1 MIAVKL
7 QRRFSSM
14 QSKTSA
20 DTLLKLKK
28 NINISKC
35 MVYIIFLVV
44 LSLFAIFIG
53 GSFFSLNN
61 ILNIIRQT
69 AVVSMIAVTMTFV
82 IAIGEID
89 LSVGSTIGLSG
100 LMAALVLQSTDNIP
114 LAILAALAVG
124 LVVGL
129 INGLL
134 IVALNLPSFLVTLG
148 MQMVLVGT
156 SMWITNTTAIPI
168 GNTTF
173 TFIFGGGSV
182 GKLPLLLPWVLIT
195 GAVGYI
201 VLNRTPYGK
210 KVLAVGG
217 NATSARYSGI
227 NVKKIVVYVFVY
239 SSLMAALGG
248 MLYAGRMSS
257 GRYTFGDGLEL
268 DAIASVILGGT
279 SMAGGNGSIVGAIIG
294 SLLIGTINNGLM
306 FFGLS
311 TAQQTVAKGAIIIL
325 SVALSALVSLRDN
338 NNK

>member
-1 MIAVKL
+1 
-7 QRRFSSM
+7 M

-173 TFIFGGGSV
+173 TFIFGGGSI
-182 GKLPLLLPWVLIT
+182 GKLPLLLLWVLIT

-248 MLYAGRMSS
+248 MPYAGRMSS

>member
-1 MIAVKL
+1 
-7 QRRFSSM
+7 M

-89 LSVGSTIGLSG
+89 LSGSTIGLSG

-173 TFIFGGGSV
+173 TFTFGGGSI
-182 GKLPLLLPWVLIT
+182 GKLPLLLLWVLIT

>member
-1 MIAVKL
+1 
-7 QRRFSSM
+7 M

-173 TFIFGGGSV
+173 TFTFGGGSI
-182 GKLPLLLPWVLIT
+182 GKLPLLLLWVLIT

-201 VLNRTPYGK
+201 VMNRTPYGK

>member
-1 MIAVKL
+1 
-7 QRRFSSM
+7 M

-173 TFIFGGGSV
+173 TFIFGGGSI
-182 GKLPLLLPWVLIT
+182 GKLPLLLLWVLIT

-248 MLYAGRMSS
+248 MLYAGRVSS

>member
-1 MIAVKL
+1 
-7 QRRFSSM
+7 M

-173 TFIFGGGSV
+173 TFIFGGGSI
-182 GKLPLLLPWVLIT
+182 GKLPLLLLWVLIT

-325 SVALSALVSLRDN
+325 SVALSALVSLHDN

>member
-1 MIAVKL
+1 
-7 QRRFSSM
+7 M

-173 TFIFGGGSV
+173 TFIFGGGSI
-182 GKLPLLLPWVLIT
+182 GKLPLLLLWVLIT

-325 SVALSALVSLRDN
+325 SVALSALVSLRGN

>member
-173 TFIFGGGSV
+173 TFIFGGGSI
-182 GKLPLLLPWVLIT
+182 GKLPLLLLWVLIT

-210 KVLAVGG
+210 KVPAVGG

>member
-114 LAILAALAVG
+114 LATLAALAVG

-173 TFIFGGGSV
+173 TFIFGGGSI
-182 GKLPLLLPWVLIT
+182 GKLPLLLLWVLIT

>member
-156 SMWITNTTAIPI
+156 SMWITNTTAI
-168 GNTTF
+168 
-173 TFIFGGGSV
+173 
-182 GKLPLLLPWVLIT
+182 
-195 GAVGYI
+195 

>member
-20 DTLLKLKK
+20 ETLLKLKK

-69 AVVSMIAVTMTFV
+69 AVASMIAVTMTFV

-173 TFIFGGGSV
+173 TFIFGGGSI
-182 GKLPLLLPWVLIT
+182 GKLPLLLLWVLIT

-210 KVLAVGG
+210 KVLAMGG

>member
-69 AVVSMIAVTMTFV
+69 AVVSMIAVTMAFV

-173 TFIFGGGSV
+173 TFIFGGGSI
-182 GKLPLLLPWVLIT
+182 GKLPLLLLWVLIT

>member
-1 MIAVKL
+1 MKV
-7 QRRFSSM
+7 
-14 QSKTSA
+14 
-20 DTLLKLKK
+20 
-28 NINISKC
+28 
-35 MVYIIFLVV
+35 IIV
-44 LSLFAIFIG
+44 G
-53 GSFFSLNN
+53 GG
-61 ILNIIRQT
+61 
-69 AVVSMIAVTMTFV
+69 A
-82 IAIGEID
+82 
-89 LSVGSTIGLSG
+89 SG
-100 LMAALVLQSTDNIP
+100 LMAALVLQSTDSIP

-173 TFIFGGGSV
+173 TFIFGGGSI
-182 GKLPLLLPWVLIT
+182 GKLPLLLLWVLIT

-239 SSLMAALGG
+239 SSLIAALGG

-279 SMAGGNGSIVGAIIG
+279 SMAGGNGSIVGAVIG
-294 SLLIGTINNGLM
+294 ALLIGTINNGLM

>member
-173 TFIFGGGSV
+173 TFIFGGGSI
-182 GKLPLLLPWVLIT
+182 GKLPLLLLWVLIT

-239 SSLMAALGG
+239 SSLIAALGG

-338 NNK
+338 NNQ

>member
-1 MIAVKL
+1 
-7 QRRFSSM
+7 M

-173 TFIFGGGSV
+173 TFIFGGGSI

-311 TAQQTVAKGAIIIL
+311 TAQQTVDKGAIIIL

>member
-173 TFIFGGGSV
+173 TFTFGGGSI
-182 GKLPLLLPWVLIT
+182 GKLPLLLLWVLIT

-239 SSLMAALGG
+239 SSLIAALGG

>member
-20 DTLLKLKK
+20 ETLLKLKK

-69 AVVSMIAVTMTFV
+69 AVASMIAVTMTFV

-148 MQMVLVGT
+148 MQKVLVGT

-173 TFIFGGGSV
+173 TFIFGGGSI
-182 GKLPLLLPWVLIT
+182 GKLPLLLLWVLIT

>member
-1 MIAVKL
+1 
-7 QRRFSSM
+7 M

-173 TFIFGGGSV
+173 TFTFGGGSI
-182 GKLPLLLPWVLIT
+182 GKLPLLLLWVLIT
-195 GAVGYI
+195 GAVVYI

>member
-1 MIAVKL
+1 
-7 QRRFSSM
+7 M
-14 QSKTSA
+14 QFKTSA

-173 TFIFGGGSV
+173 TFIFGGGSI
-182 GKLPLLLPWVLIT
+182 GKLPLLLLWVLIT

>member
-20 DTLLKLKK
+20 ETLLKLKK

-173 TFIFGGGSV
+173 TFIFGGGSI
-182 GKLPLLLPWVLIT
+182 GKLPLLLLWVLIT

-227 NVKKIVVYVFVY
+227 NVKKVVVYVFVY

>member
-35 MVYIIFLVV
+35 MVYIIFFVV

-173 TFIFGGGSV
+173 TFIFGGGSI
-182 GKLPLLLPWVLIT
+182 GKLPLLLLWVLIT

>member
-1 MIAVKL
+1 
-7 QRRFSSM
+7 M

-173 TFIFGGGSV
+173 TFIFGGGSI
-182 GKLPLLLPWVLIT
+182 GKLPLLLLWVLIT

-311 TAQQTVAKGAIIIL
+311 TAQQTGAKGAIIIL

>member
-173 TFIFGGGSV
+173 TFIFGGGSI
-182 GKLPLLLPWVLIT
+182 GKLPLLLLWVLIT

-227 NVKKIVVYVFVY
+227 NVKKVVVYVFVY

-311 TAQQTVAKGAIIIL
+311 TAQQTVAKGTIIIL

>member
-1 MIAVKL
+1 
-7 QRRFSSM
+7 M

-173 TFIFGGGSV
+173 TFIFGGGSI
-182 GKLPLLLPWVLIT
+182 GKLPLLLLWVLIT

-227 NVKKIVVYVFVY
+227 NVKKVVVYVFVY
-239 SSLMAALGG
+239 SSLIAALGG

>member
-1 MIAVKL
+1 M
-7 QRRFSSM
+7 
-14 QSKTSA
+14 
-20 DTLLKLKK
+20 
-28 NINISKC
+28 
-35 MVYIIFLVV
+35 
-44 LSLFAIFIG
+44 
-53 GSFFSLNN
+53 
-61 ILNIIRQT
+61 
-69 AVVSMIAVTMTFV
+69 
-82 IAIGEID
+82 
-89 LSVGSTIGLSG
+89 
-100 LMAALVLQSTDNIP
+100 
-114 LAILAALAVG
+114 
-124 LVVGL
+124 
-129 INGLL
+129 
-134 IVALNLPSFLVTLG
+134 
-148 MQMVLVGT
+148 
-156 SMWITNTTAIPI
+156 
-168 GNTTF
+168 
-173 TFIFGGGSV
+173 
-182 GKLPLLLPWVLIT
+182 
-195 GAVGYI
+195 
-201 VLNRTPYGK
+201 
-210 KVLAVGG
+210 LAVGG

>member
-1 MIAVKL
+1 
-7 QRRFSSM
+7 M

-100 LMAALVLQSTDNIP
+100 LMAVLVLQSTDNIP

-173 TFIFGGGSV
+173 TFIFGGGSI
-182 GKLPLLLPWVLIT
+182 GKLPLLLLWVLIT

>member
-20 DTLLKLKK
+20 ETLLKLKK

-69 AVVSMIAVTMTFV
+69 AVASMIAVTMTFV

-173 TFIFGGGSV
+173 TFTFGGGSI
-182 GKLPLLLPWVLIT
+182 GKLPLLLLWVLIT

>member
-14 QSKTSA
+14 QCKTSA
-20 DTLLKLKK
+20 ETLLKLKK

-69 AVVSMIAVTMTFV
+69 AVASMIAVTMTFV

-173 TFIFGGGSV
+173 TFIFGGGSI
-182 GKLPLLLPWVLIT
+182 GKLPLLLLWVLIT

>member
-1 MIAVKL
+1 
-7 QRRFSSM
+7 M

-124 LVVGL
+124 LVVGP

-173 TFIFGGGSV
+173 TFIFGGGSI
-182 GKLPLLLPWVLIT
+182 GKLPLLLLWVLIT

>member
-100 LMAALVLQSTDNIP
+100 LMAALVLQSTDSIP

-173 TFIFGGGSV
+173 TFIFGGGSI
-182 GKLPLLLPWVLIT
+182 GKLPLLLLWVLIT

-239 SSLMAALGG
+239 SSLIAALGG

-279 SMAGGNGSIVGAIIG
+279 SMAGGNGSIVGAVIG

>member
-1 MIAVKL
+1 
-7 QRRFSSM
+7 M

-53 GSFFSLNN
+53 ESFFSLNN

-173 TFIFGGGSV
+173 TFIFGGGSI
-182 GKLPLLLPWVLIT
+182 GKLPLLLLWVLIT

-239 SSLMAALGG
+239 SSLIAALGG

>member
-1 MIAVKL
+1 
-7 QRRFSSM
+7 M

-129 INGLL
+129 ITGLL

-173 TFIFGGGSV
+173 TFIFGGGSI
-182 GKLPLLLPWVLIT
+182 GKLPLLLLWVLIT

>member
-173 TFIFGGGSV
+173 TFIFGGGSID
-182 GKLPLLLPWVLIT
+182 KLPLLLLWVLIT

-325 SVALSALVSLRDN
+325 SVALSALVSLHDN

>member
-173 TFIFGGGSV
+173 TFIFGGGSI
-182 GKLPLLLPWVLIT
+182 GKLPLLLLWVLIT

-279 SMAGGNGSIVGAIIG
+279 SMVGGNGSIVGAIIG

>member
-1 MIAVKL
+1 MK
-7 QRRFSSM
+7 S
-14 QSKTSA
+14 SA

-173 TFIFGGGSV
+173 TFIFGGGSI
-182 GKLPLLLPWVLIT
+182 GKLPLLLLWVLIT

>member
-1 MIAVKL
+1 
-7 QRRFSSM
+7 M

-20 DTLLKLKK
+20 ETLLKLKK

-69 AVVSMIAVTMTFV
+69 AVVYMIAVTMTFV

-173 TFIFGGGSV
+173 TFIFGGGSI
-182 GKLPLLLPWVLIT
+182 GKLPLLLLWVLIT

>member
-1 MIAVKL
+1 
-7 QRRFSSM
+7 M

-100 LMAALVLQSTDNIP
+100 LMAALVLQSTDSIP

-173 TFIFGGGSV
+173 TFIFGGGSI
-182 GKLPLLLPWVLIT
+182 GKLPLLLLWVLIT

-239 SSLMAALGG
+239 SSLIAALGG

-279 SMAGGNGSIVGAIIG
+279 SMAGGNGSIVGAVIG

>member
-1 MIAVKL
+1 
-7 QRRFSSM
+7 M

-173 TFIFGGGSV
+173 TFTFGGGSI
-182 GKLPLLLPWVLIT
+182 GKLPLLLLWVLIT

-325 SVALSALVSLRDN
+325 SVALSALVSLHDN

>member
-1 MIAVKL
+1 
-7 QRRFSSM
+7 M

-20 DTLLKLKK
+20 DTLLKLKR

-173 TFIFGGGSV
+173 TFIFGGGSI
-182 GKLPLLLPWVLIT
+182 GKLPLLLLWVLIT

>member
-1 MIAVKL
+1 
-7 QRRFSSM
+7 M

-53 GSFFSLNN
+53 GSYFSLNN

-173 TFIFGGGSV
+173 TFIFGGGSI
-182 GKLPLLLPWVLIT
+182 GKLPLLLLWVLIT

-239 SSLMAALGG
+239 SSLIAALGG